1 MKEDDAE
8 LLDFLLNAKPE
19 QITLSEQQYDRL
31 VKILDSEHSLMK
43 SYENYLQGKRLGS
56 QEKPFQMISH
66 AFNLPTFKKVRVF
79 TNSRDGQDRT

>member
-31 VKILDSEHSLMK
+31 VKILDSEPQPNEKLRELLARKAPWESGEAV
-43 SYENYLQGKRLGS
+43 SDDFSRVQPTND
-56 QEKPFQMISH
+56 QESESFY
-66 AFNLPTFKKVRVF
+66 
-79 TNSRDGQDRT
+79 